1 MSKKAWL
8 FVLSVL
14 FLGLLQLGLSLPGFR
29 PEPAG
34 VFIFA
39 SLALLATFSQ
49 VYEVEG
55 TFRNTYYAHSLF
67 FLAASLLLDPFLFSL
82 VVIIPHT
89 VEWIQKRLKKSTN
102 LKAWYIQPFNITT
115 HILAGTAIHFL
126 YQFFKGQGWL
136 QTIAGAGLI
145 VLLAL
150 IYTVIN
156 HFLIGLA
163 LLLGRGLSFF
173 ESGVMKPG
181 SLIPDTT
188 LGCLGYI
195 FVSLW
200 NNEIYMVPLALAPLF
215 LMYQTLKIPQLTQ
228 DAQLDAK
235 TGLLN
240 AKYFNKIV
248 TAEFD
253 EAFRNNRPLAY
264 LMADIDLMRNI
275 NNTYGHLAGD
285 VVLAE
290 IAHIIQRI
298 IPDQNHAGR
307 FGGEEFAIILTGLS
321 DTEAKKMGE
330 AIRKAVEEAE
340 FRVETHPDP
349 IKATMSLGLASYPFN
364 AKDLMELTYK
374 ADLAVYQ
381 AKKSGRNR
389 LVAFSDLSNEEIRM
403 LRMRPQHSKFENNAE
418 LELQLRQAL
427 DEEQF
432 EMYYQPKVDMQ
443 TGLISGMEA
452 LVRWRHPER
461 GLIPPVEFIPMAE
474 ENGLILPLGKWIL
487 EESCRQV
494 KMWNTFSR
502 RHAPLTISV
511 NVSSIQFQREDI
523 IELVG
528 NALKETG
535 AKPAWLEIEM
545 TESILM
551 DNTTYTIHT
560 LKSLKQI
567 GVKIAMD
574 DFGIGYSSL
583 SYLRNFPIDTL
594 KIDRCFVTGLDKD
607 QVNQALIQAIIGLSH
622 TLGFQTIAEGI
633 ETEPERDQL
642 VDLGCLGGQ
651 GYYFGRPMTALAID
665 ALFTEEKTTL
675 PLKQR
680 LAVVNE
686 S

>member
-8 FVLSVL
+8 FVLSIL
-14 FLGLLQLGLSLPGFR
+14 FLGLLQLGLALPGFS

-330 AIRKAVEEAE
+330 TIRKAVEEAE